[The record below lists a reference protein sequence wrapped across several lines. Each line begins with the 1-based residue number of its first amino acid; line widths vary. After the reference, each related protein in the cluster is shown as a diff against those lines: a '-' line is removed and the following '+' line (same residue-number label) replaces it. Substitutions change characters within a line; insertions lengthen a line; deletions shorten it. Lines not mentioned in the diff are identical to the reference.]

1 MWTRRQGARNET
13 GIYPPFFLFRV
24 LRSIRVFGAA
34 FACLYERVSAVFEQL
49 DVKSG
54 TAASVARGSVG
65 VRGGRH
71 RFGSGEEREERQQ

>member
-1 MWTRRQGARNET
+1 
-13 GIYPPFFLFRV
+13 
-24 LRSIRVFGAA
+24 
-34 FACLYERVSAVFEQL
+34 VSAVFEQL